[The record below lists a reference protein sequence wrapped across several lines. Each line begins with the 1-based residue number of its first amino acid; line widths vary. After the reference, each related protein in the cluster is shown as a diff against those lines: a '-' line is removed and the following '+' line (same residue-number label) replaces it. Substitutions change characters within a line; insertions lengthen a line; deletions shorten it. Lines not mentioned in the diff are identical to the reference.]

1 MRTGYAAVF
10 LSLLAGAGALQLAP
24 ALPVRHAVS
33 KRPVAVR
40 AAIDPFSHPTFGA
53 LATGASEGAVAAQN
67 TGGFQPSSLFTGLVF
82 YSVGMIL
89 LTWWDTVVP
98 QTDDKNSA
106 RLFRKVFGKKDDD
119 APEEGAAANALADG
133 TNLPPLASLSDA
145 CHMLEHADGAYLYL
159 CKAGSAAQCKIG
171 FTECKVSDDL
181 SDHYGEP
188 VLMCT
193 LPDQKIR

>member
-10 LSLLAGAGALQLAP
+10 LSLLACAGALQLAP
-24 ALPVRHAVS
+24 ALPARHTVS

-67 TGGFQPSSLFTGLVF
+67 SVGFQPSSLFTGLVF
-82 YSVGMIL
+82 YAAGMVL
-89 LTWWDTVVP
+89 LTWWDTIVP
-98 QTDDKNSA
+98 QTGDKSV
-106 RLFRKVFGKKDDD
+106 RMFRKIFGKKDDD
-119 APEEGAAANALADG
+119 APEEGATANALADD
-133 TNLPPLASLSDA
+133 TNLPSLASLSDA

-193 LPDQKIR
+193 LPDEKIR